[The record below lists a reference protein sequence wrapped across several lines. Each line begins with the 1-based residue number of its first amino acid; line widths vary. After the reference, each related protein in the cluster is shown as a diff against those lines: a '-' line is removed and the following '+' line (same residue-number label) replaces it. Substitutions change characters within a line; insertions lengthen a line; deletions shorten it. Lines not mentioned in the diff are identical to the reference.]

1 MRVESAA
8 RAREYT
14 QMDIYADLPSAK
26 PSSDV
31 AVASPATAAASA
43 SPASKG
49 SWAHS
54 KFQGMIANRRTAKA
68 VSVCCCVLF
77 VEGTHRVFAAVAV
90 QWCVAAPEKIARMQW
105 RWRPRERQKRVRFK
119 SLLEYMGV
127 LLSR

>member
-1 MRVESAA
+1 MQRELVCVVENAA
-8 RAREYT
+8 RAREYI

-31 AVASPATAAASA
+31 AVASPATAAAAASA

-68 VSVCCCVLF
+68 VSVCWCVLF
-77 VEGTHRVFAAVAV
+77 VYGTHRVVTAVAV
-90 QWCVAAPEKIARMQW
+90 QWCFASREKIART
-105 RWRPRERQKRVRFK
+105 
-119 SLLEYMGV
+119 
-127 LLSR
+127 